1 MADGNQINPNGPP
14 KAKVTV
20 ATFAAKYTG
29 KREIYR
35 FLSTEADTY
44 LPPIENVTIWHL
56 RDLARGERRRIN
68 AKDVCHVGIP

>member
-1 MADGNQINPNGPP
+1 MADQNQIVPIAPQ
-14 KAKVTV
+14 KATVTV

-44 LPPIENVTIWHL
+44 LPSIENVTIWHL
-56 RDLARGERRRIN
+56 RDLARGERKRILS
-68 AKDVCHVGIP
+68 KDVCHVAIP